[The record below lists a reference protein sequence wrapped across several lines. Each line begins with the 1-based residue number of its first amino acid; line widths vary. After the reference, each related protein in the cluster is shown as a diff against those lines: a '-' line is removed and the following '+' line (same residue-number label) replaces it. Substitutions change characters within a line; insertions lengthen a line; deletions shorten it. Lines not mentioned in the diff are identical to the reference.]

1 MEERAQVPIEF
12 LGIAIAVIL
21 IASIAAYMM
30 KSTANTATQTANEQ
44 AKAASN

>member
-30 KSTANTATQTANEQ
+30 KSTANTLNQTASDQ
-44 AKAASN
+44 AKPTN